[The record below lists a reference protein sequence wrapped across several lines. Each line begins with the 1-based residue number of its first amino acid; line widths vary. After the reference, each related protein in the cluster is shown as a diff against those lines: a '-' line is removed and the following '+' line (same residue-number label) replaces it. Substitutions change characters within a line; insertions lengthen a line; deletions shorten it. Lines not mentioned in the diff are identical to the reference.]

1 MKSFIISLCMMIMPV
16 CVVMANEK
24 PQVRMVVSSTAGSL
38 PDVLSRPV
46 TKYLQSQGYEVI
58 TDYRPGAGNSI
69 GTRYFVNI
77 KPEKNQVVL
86 LAGNATVALH
96 EFFQQPPA
104 RLANLV
110 AALKREWQAAHD
122 AALGRGCCMPHA
134 PLGGGGGHPFLQ

>member
-77 KPEKNQVVL
+77 KPEKKPSCV
-86 LAGNATVALH
+86 T
-96 EFFQQPPA
+96 
-104 RLANLV
+104 
-110 AALKREWQAAHD
+110 
-122 AALGRGCCMPHA
+122 GR
-134 PLGGGGGHPFLQ
+134 